1 MEQHE
6 TEVKQISIHVQNFVP
21 VMTMVHF
28 GELAGLTYNTV
39 KAQVING
46 HLPSL
51 KIGKKRMINLVALTD
66 MAK

>member
-1 MEQHE
+1 MEQQE
-6 TEVKQISIHVQNFVP
+6 NEVKQISIHLQNFVP
-21 VMTMVHF
+21 VMTMLHF
-28 GELAGLTYNTV
+28 GELAGMTYDTV

-51 KIGKKRMINLVALTD
+51 KIGKKRMINIVALTE